1 MKLISRAFPACC
13 TAKIIA
19 GFGETATA
27 SVNTSQETT
36 EEELNTQLNSME
48 KYSKDCGDA
57 VVIITLNSDQKTGD
71 KVLRS
76 RGYKHSKWMSKTQH
90 PKQKLR
96 VYYKALN

>member
-1 MKLISRAFPACC
+1 MELAMRGFPDCC
-13 TAKIIA
+13 TARVVV
-19 GFGETATA
+19 GFGETGTA
-27 SVNTSQETT
+27 SVNTGRQTT
-36 EEELNTQLNSME
+36 EIELNTQLDAKE
-48 KYSKDCGDA
+48 KYAKSIGNA

-90 PKQKLR
+90 PQQKLR

>member
-1 MKLISRAFPACC
+1 MKLIARGFPECC
-13 TAKIIA
+13 TAKVIA
-19 GFGETATA
+19 GFGETGTA
-27 SVNTSQETT
+27 SINTYQDTT

-48 KYSKDCGDA
+48 NYSKDCGNA
-57 VVIITLNSDQKTGD
+57 VVVITLNSDQKTGD

-90 PKQKLR
+90 PLQKLR